1 MFVFMPTTSS
11 SDASKI
17 NPELTLNSRL
27 ADSKTLPLD
36 EHQPVLIQT
45 NCISVPY
52 MTIGTA
58 HTPIMFVFY
67 AHKVVI

>member
-1 MFVFMPTTSS
+1 MPTRSS
-11 SDASKI
+11 SDVSKI
-17 NPELTLNSRL
+17 NPELTLNPHFSGL
-27 ADSKTLPLD
+27 KLLPID

-45 NCISVPY
+45 NCISIPY

-58 HTPIMFVFY
+58 QTPIMFVFY